1 MTKTIYLDH
10 AATTPMAPEA
20 IEVMTNALTENY
32 GNASSV
38 HTLGKKNRVLID
50 YARQTMAKSIGAD
63 PREMIITSG
72 GTESDNMALIKTA
85 EAYADKGKHIIT
97 TTVEH
102 PAVLNPLRY
111 LESKGFDVTYLPV
124 DEKGRI
130 TVEQVQEAIRPDT
143 ILVSIMY
150 GNNEVGTIM
159 PIQEIGALLA
169 ASDHEIIFHTD
180 AVQAYGAVEIDVS
193 ELQVDLLSTSAH
205 KMNGPKGMGFLYVR
219 DGLKIPSMLLGGAQ
233 ENARRAG
240 TENIPAILAFE
251 KAIELNMARQDKN
264 NAHYQ
269 MLKQTFIEGLTE
281 VDVDFTVNG
290 DTEKSLPHILSVNI
304 PAMRSDML
312 LIQMDLHGI
321 AMSAGSACSAGA
333 IEPSHVLVAMF
344 GEEAEEIEHT
354 VRFSF
359 GASNTV
365 EEIREV
371 VSILKKITATK

>member
-371 VSILKKITATK
+371 VAILKKITATK